1 MNLCLYK
8 PCYLGP
14 RHSKKLGVRKGTWAK
29 GTLFS
34 GASNILAWT
43 AYEHRTWDTRHFVTG
58 FVRKVSEDSR
68 MIRICLLFTFL
79 SSESSPGRFSTE
91 DRMSGHSWSFPN
103 VCKGVT
109 QSCLALGS
117 LLLLEC
123 AQGTDKWLDPW
134 LSSQCEQNGEGEE
147 PGWFGS
153 LMEAPSWK
161 FLGALHTQH
170 YKRRRNLPNHRK
182 GLSREGLSPR
192 PSPAGESC
200 QPGGAQCQEAPCLL
214 LLSCEVILGEA
225 TSPSG
230 WCTEMCR

>member
-1 MNLCLYK
+1 
-8 PCYLGP
+8 
-14 RHSKKLGVRKGTWAK
+14 
-29 GTLFS
+29 
-34 GASNILAWT
+34 
-43 AYEHRTWDTRHFVTG
+43 
-58 FVRKVSEDSR
+58 
-68 MIRICLLFTFL
+68 
-79 SSESSPGRFSTE
+79 
-91 DRMSGHSWSFPN
+91 MSGHSWSFPN

-109 QSCLALGS
+109 KSCLALGS

-134 LSSQCEQNGEGEE
+134 LSSQCEQKGEGEE

-170 YKRRRNLPNHRK
+170 YERRRNLPNHRK

-230 WCTEMCR
+230 WCTEMCRSVFTCVSANWSVVASALQSGALLTAQEESLRVGGRGAPAGRGEEPPTSLPRPPAPRSCPRVSIPKL

>member
-1 MNLCLYK
+1 
-8 PCYLGP
+8 
-14 RHSKKLGVRKGTWAK
+14 
-29 GTLFS
+29 
-34 GASNILAWT
+34 
-43 AYEHRTWDTRHFVTG
+43 
-58 FVRKVSEDSR
+58 
-68 MIRICLLFTFL
+68 
-79 SSESSPGRFSTE
+79 
-91 DRMSGHSWSFPN
+91 MSGHSWSFPN

-134 LSSQCEQNGEGEE
+134 LSSQCEQKGEGEE

-170 YKRRRNLPNHRK
+170 YERRRNLPNHRK

-225 TSPSG
+225 TSPRDG
-230 WCTEMCR
+230 ARRCAGVHMRERKLVCRSICPSVRGFTHRAGGGFASWRARGAGRERGRAPHLAPAPASASQLPPRVDSQALSPSLLL